1 MRSNDAH
8 PKPWWRKAPSLKV
21 VLAALVALLFAQF
34 AGWELRTSTL
44 QARYLSAFAGK
55 IDFRVEP
62 GASASIRFPPSGPFD
77 DRLGYT
83 RIPGY
88 VDRLRT
94 QGYEISAQARHSQT
108 LLDYAQ
114 HGFYAPYREKTQ
126 AGLQV
131 LDCRAAPLFDERYP
145 RRVYAD
151 FDAVPPL
158 LIDTLAFI
166 ENRELLAAK
175 DPKHNPVVELPRL
188 AKAVVERA
196 LVAVDPDYPAAG
208 GSTLA
213 TQIEKYR
220 HSPEGRTASI
230 GDKLRQM
237 ISASVRVYRDGEQ
250 TLPARRRII
259 ADYLDSVP
267 LGAHLGYGE
276 VHGIGDGLWAWYG
289 ADFDAVNRVLRQ
301 SRPEG
306 APLRAQALAYRQV
319 LSLIIAQRRP
329 ALYFG
334 AEQEQLT
341 RLGDSYLRLL
351 ADAGVISVA
360 LRDAAL
366 PLRPAPREDSGRTR
380 ADDYT
385 ARKASSL
392 VRVRLAALLATPRLY
407 DLDRLDLTVASS
419 IDGTLQAAV
428 SEQLRRLRESRNAKA
443 AGLVGPHLLD
453 RGDPAKLFYSFTL
466 YERTE
471 AGNRLRVQADNLDEP
486 FDINA
491 GAKLEL
497 GSTAKLRTLITYLE
511 VVAALHERYAG
522 LSGAELHRIEVARR
536 DRLTRWAVDYL
547 SNATDKSLPA
557 MLEAAMQR
565 RYSANPGETFF
576 TGGGAHTFENFKR
589 ADNSRSPTVAEAFQ
603 DSINLAFIRLMRD
616 VVHHHIYRSHGTAAR
631 LLEEPDNPQRA
642 ALLSRFADREGST
655 FIRHFYGKYRG
666 KSSAEI
672 LELLASSARASP
684 ESLAAV
690 FRTLEPDAS
699 LQAFGSFLQEH
710 LPAKAVPPAVVGP
723 KAAARRAR
731 PRHPLAALYERHAA
745 GHYSLADR
753 GFLAR
758 VHPLELWVAAYL
770 REHPD
775 AKLAQ
780 VLDASRAERQQAYG
794 WLLQTRARAA
804 QDTRVATLLEFDAF
818 AEIHRTWQRLGY
830 PFEYLVPSYAT
841 AIGSSGDRP
850 SALAELMGIIVNG
863 GLRYPTTRI
872 EQMRFGVETPY
883 ETVLDRQPAEPERVL
898 APEIAATVQR
908 ALEQVVEQGTA
919 RRIHGALDR
928 PDGTHVALGGK
939 TGTGDNRSSLYAA
952 RGRLIESRVLN
963 RTATFVFF
971 VGRRHFG
978 SVTAYVPG
986 ADARGYSFTSALPVQ
1001 ILKTLVPLLRP
1012 IAAARE
1018 DSSGKG
1024 RCASA
1029 GAERHPQG
1037 PAEQHLSRPFLV
1049 RKVSPFDLLPP
1060 LPRPDLFEPEDTV
1073 EWISRETAPVPEAGT
1088 ARQ

>member
-1 MRSNDAH
+1 VL
-8 PKPWWRKAPSLKV
+8 SLKIA
-21 VLAALVALLFAQF
+21 LAALVALLLAQF
-34 AGWELRTSTL
+34 ALRELRTSTL
-44 QARYLSAFAGK
+44 QARHLSAFARK
-55 IDFRVEP
+55 LDFRVEP
-62 GASASIRFPPSGPFD
+62 GASASIGFPPSGPFD
-77 DRLGYT
+77 ERLGYT
-83 RIPGY
+83 RIPSY
-88 VDRLRT
+88 VERLRA
-94 QGYEISAQARHSQT
+94 QGYEIGAQARQSQA
-108 LLDYAQ
+108 LLDYAR
-114 HGFYAPYREKTQ
+114 HGFYAAYREKTQ

-131 LDCRAAPLFDERYP
+131 LDCRAERLFDARYP
-145 RRVYAD
+145 QRVYAD

-158 LIDTLAFI
+158 VVDTLAFI
-166 ENRELLAAK
+166 ENRELLAAR

-196 LVAVDPDYPAAG
+196 IVAVDPDYPAAG

-237 ISASVRVYRDGEQ
+237 ISASVRLYRDGEE

-267 LGAHLGYGE
+267 LGARPGYGE

-289 ADFDAVNRVLRQ
+289 ADFDAVNRVLRLAP
-301 SRPEG
+301 PEG
-306 APLRAQALAYRQV
+306 AEVPAQALTYRQV

-329 ALYFG
+329 SLYFG
-334 AEQEQLT
+334 AGQEQLT

-351 ADAGVISVA
+351 ADGGVISAA

-366 PLRPAPREDSGRTR
+366 PLRPALREDSGRTR
-380 ADDYT
+380 ANDYT
-385 ARKASSL
+385 ARKAANL
-392 VRVRLAALLATPRLY
+392 VRVQLAALLDTPRLY
-407 DLDRLDLTVASS
+407 DLDRLDLSVTSS
-419 IDGTLQAAV
+419 IDGALQATV

-443 AGLVGPHLLD
+443 AGLVGPHLLE
-453 RGDPAKLFYSFTL
+453 RGDPARLFYSFTL

-471 AGNRLRVQADNLDEP
+471 ASNRLRVQADNLDEP

-522 LSGAELHRIEVARR
+522 LSEAELRRVEVARR
-536 DRLTRWAVDYL
+536 DRLTRWAVDHL
-547 SNATDKSLPA
+547 SSATDKSLPA

-589 ADNSRSPTVAEAFQ
+589 ADNYRSPTVAEAFQ

-616 VVHHHIYRSHGTAAR
+616 VVHHYIYRSPGTAAR
-631 LLEEPDNPQRA
+631 LLEEPDNPHRA

-666 KSSAEI
+666 KSAAEI
-672 LELLASSARASP
+672 LEVLAGSARASP

-699 LQAFGSFLQEH
+699 LQAFGSFLREH
-710 LPAKAVPPAVVGP
+710 LPAKAVPPAVVQP

-731 PRHPLAALYERHAA
+731 PRHPLAALYERHAP

-775 AKLAQ
+775 AKVAQ

-794 WLLQTRARAA
+794 WLFQPHARAA
-804 QDTRVATLLEFDAF
+804 QDTRISTLLEIDAF
-818 AEIHRTWQRLGY
+818 SEIHRAWQRLGY

-850 SALAELMGIIVNG
+850 SALAELMGIVVNG
-863 GLRYPTTRI
+863 GRRYPTTRV
-872 EQMRFGVETPY
+872 EQMHFGAGTPY
-883 ETVLDRQPAEPERVL
+883 ETVLDRQPAKPERVL
-898 APEIAATVQR
+898 APEIAATVRR

-919 RRIHGALDR
+919 RRILGALDLA
-928 PDGTHVALGGK
+928 DGTRVPLGGK
-939 TGTGDNRSSLYAA
+939 TGTGDNRTSLYGA

-971 VGRRHFG
+971 IGKRHFG
-978 SVTAYVPG
+978 TVTAYVPG
-986 ADARGYSFTSALPVQ
+986 AHARDYRFTSALPAQ
-1001 ILKTLVPLLRP
+1001 ILKTLAPLLRP

-1018 DSSGKG
+1018 DSPGKG
-1024 RCASA
+1024 RCAEASTDRRA
-1029 GAERHPQG
+1029 GPVAKP
-1037 PAEQHLSRPFLV
+1037 LSRPFVV
-1049 RKVSPFDLLPP
+1049 RKVPPFDLPP
-1060 LPRPDLFEPEDTV
+1060 PGPRPDPFEHEAPV
-1073 EWISRETAPVPEAGT
+1073 EWMTRAASAPAEARAAG
-1088 ARQ
+1088 R

>member
-1 MRSNDAH
+1 MAGRR
-8 PKPWWRKAPSLKV
+8 PWWRKALSPKT
-21 VLAALVALLFAQF
+21 VLAALVVLLLAQF
-34 AGWELRTSTL
+34 ATRELRTSTL
-44 QARYLSAFAGK
+44 QARYLTAFASRL
-55 IDFRVEP
+55 DFRVEP

-77 DRLGYT
+77 ARLGYT
-83 RIPGY
+83 RIPAY

-108 LLDYAQ
+108 LLDYAR

-131 LDCRAAPLFDERYP
+131 LDCRAASLFDERYP

-151 FDAVPPL
+151 FEAVPPL
-158 LIDTLAFI
+158 VIDTLAFI

-196 LVAVDPDYPAAG
+196 IVAVDPDYPAAG

-230 GDKLRQM
+230 GEKLRQM
-237 ISASVRVYRDGEQ
+237 ISASVRVYRDGEE

-259 ADYLDSVP
+259 AAYLDSVP
-267 LGAHLGYGE
+267 LGAQAGYGE

-289 ADFDAVNRVLRQ
+289 ADFDAANRVLRLDH
-301 SRPEG
+301 PEG
-306 APLRAQALAYRQV
+306 EALRAQALAYRQV

-329 ALYFG
+329 SFYFG
-334 AEQEQLT
+334 AGQQRLT

-351 ADAGVISVA
+351 ADAGVISAA

-366 PLRPAPREDSGRTR
+366 PLRPAPREDSGRAR
-380 ADDYT
+380 ATDYT
-385 ARKASSL
+385 ARKASNL
-392 VRVRLAALLATPRLY
+392 VRVQLASLLATPRLY
-407 DLDRLDLTVASS
+407 DLDRLDLTVTSS
-419 IDGTLQAAV
+419 IDGALQAAV
-428 SEQLRRLRESRNAKA
+428 SDQLRRLRESRNANA
-443 AGLVGPHLLD
+443 AGLVGPHLLE
-453 RGDPAKLFYSFTL
+453 RGDDPAKLFYSFTL

-471 AGNRLRVQADNLDEP
+471 AGNRLRVQADTLDEP

-522 LSGAELHRIEVARR
+522 MTAAELRRVEVARR
-536 DRLTRWAVDYL
+536 DRLTRWAVDHL
-547 SNATDKSLPA
+547 SSATDKSLPA

-576 TGGGAHTFENFKR
+576 TGGGAHVFENFKR

-616 VVHHHIYRSHGTAAR
+616 VVHHSIYRSPGTAAR
-631 LLEEPDNPQRA
+631 LLEQPDDPQRA
-642 ALLSRFADREGST
+642 VLLARFADREGST

-672 LELLASSARASP
+672 LALLADTARASP

-690 FRTLEPDAS
+690 FRTLQPDAS
-699 LQAFGSFLQEH
+699 LDAFGSFLREH
-710 LPAKAVPPAVVGP
+710 LPAKAVPPSVIEP
-723 KAAARRAR
+723 KASARRAR

-780 VLDASRAERQQAYG
+780 VLDASRTERQQAYG
-794 WLLQTRARAA
+794 WLLQPRARAA
-804 QDTRVATLLEFDAF
+804 QDTRIATLLEIDAF
-818 AEIHRTWQRLGY
+818 AEIHRAWQRLGY
-830 PFEYLVPSYAT
+830 PFDHLVPSYAT

-850 SALAELMGIIVNG
+850 AALSELVGIIVNG
-863 GLRYPTTRI
+863 GLRYPTTRV
-872 EQMRFGVETPY
+872 ERMRFGAGTPY
-883 ETVLDRQPAEPERVL
+883 ETVLDRRPGKPERVL

-908 ALEQVVEQGTA
+908 ALQQVVEQGTA
-919 RRIHGALDR
+919 RRIRGALDLPGR
-928 PDGTHVALGGK
+928 TRVALGGK
-939 TGTGDNRSSLYAA
+939 TGTGDNRVNVYGA

-971 VGRRHFG
+971 IGQRHFG
-978 SVTAYVPG
+978 TVTAYVPG
-986 ADARGYSFTSALPVQ
+986 ADARDYRFTSALPVQ
-1001 ILKTLVPLLRP
+1001 ILKTLAPLLRP
-1012 IAAARE
+1012 IAAAPE
-1018 DSSGKG
+1018 DSPGKG
-1024 RCASA
+1024 RCA
-1029 GAERHPQG
+1029 GADRHPQE
-1037 PAEQHLSRPFLV
+1037 PAAQQPSRPFLARNV
-1049 RKVSPFDLLPP
+1049 PPFDLSS
-1060 LPRPDLFEPEDTV
+1060 PRPRLDLFAPEDTV
-1073 EWISRETAPVPEAGT
+1073 EWMSRKAAATPGAPAAG
-1088 ARQ
+1088 R